1 SSGAAA
7 GEGMWGRGPSAPDP
21 DRVREG
27 ALGRQP
33 LAALGA
39 AAVQDLAAVLGRH
52 AQAEAMTA
60 LTHEAARLV
69 GALHG
74 TKLRSEKASGPQPR
88 LGCGERRC
96 IGEERP
102 GVNCG
107 GAVGGPGRRPRELG
121 RTAPLTLSKS
131 INR

>member
-1 SSGAAA
+1 MG
-7 GEGMWGRGPSAPDP
+7 GRGPAGGTP
-21 DRVREG
+21 DRVRESR
-27 ALGRQP
+27 LGRQP

-74 TKLRSEKASGPQPR
+74 KKLRSEKVSAPQPEA
-88 LGCGERRC
+88 GCGERRC
-96 IGEERP
+96 LGEEP
-102 GVNCG
+102 AGVNRS
-107 GAVGGPGRRPRELG
+107 GRKL
-121 RTAPLTLSKS
+121 
-131 INR
+131 